1 LMTRNYTKGHI
12 VSRLLTRKSS
22 PFQHG

>member
-1 LMTRNYTKGHI
+1 MTRNYTKGDI